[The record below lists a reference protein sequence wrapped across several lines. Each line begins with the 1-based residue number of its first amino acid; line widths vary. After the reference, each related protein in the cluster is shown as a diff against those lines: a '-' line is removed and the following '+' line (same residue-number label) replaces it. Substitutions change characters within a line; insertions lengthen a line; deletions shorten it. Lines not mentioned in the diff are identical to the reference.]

1 VCSKTIREHLP
12 CESLR
17 TYFLN
22 REGDAIERPRFFAP
36 LQEYL
41 AEHRKGGDF

>member
-1 VCSKTIREHLP
+1 MADADANGRKTL
-12 CESLR
+12 SYL
-17 TYFLN
+17 LS
-22 REGDAIERPRFFAP
+22 REGDAIERPRAFAP